1 MLALC
6 FIDKSYF
13 HIVSGTAEEPNRRVA
28 RKTSVDEDE
37 GFCDSD
43 STDKAPIL
51 PPRHD
56 DVRREERK
64 RKNPLRKRV
73 SFRNDVD
80 EIPSMDIKINQSI
93 ISLEMK
99 PLRTDSSSKSSN
111 GRKDASKAQLETGVV
126 DNQEEN
132 ESKTRTKSKGEKSKN
147 NVKQS
152 KSKEKQSRHKRK

>member
-1 MLALC
+1 M
-6 FIDKSYF
+6 
-13 HIVSGTAEEPNRRVA
+13 
-28 RKTSVDEDE
+28 
-37 GFCDSD
+37 
-43 STDKAPIL
+43 

-56 DVRREERK
+56 DIRREERK

-99 PLRTDSSSKSSN
+99 PLTTDSISKSSN
-111 GRKDASKAQLETGVV
+111 VREDASKAQVETGVI
-126 DNQEEN
+126 DDQIGN
-132 ESKTRTKSKGEKSKN
+132 ESKTRTKSKGKKSKN

-152 KSKEKQSRHKRK
+152 KSKEKHSRHKRK

>member
-1 MLALC
+1 MIKN
-6 FIDKSYF
+6 FS
-13 HIVSGTAEEPNRRVA
+13 HIVIGAAEEPNRRVA

-51 PPRHD
+51 PPRQD
-56 DVRREERK
+56 DIRREERK

-93 ISLEMK
+93 VSLEMK
-99 PLRTDSSSKSSN
+99 PLAMDFISKPSN
-111 GRKDASKAQLETGVV
+111 VREDISKAKLETG
-126 DNQEEN
+126 DIDDKIGN

-152 KSKEKQSRHKRK
+152 KSKEKHSRHKRKWKT